1 MSLGRQAKV
10 LSKAQITTT
19 LLYLKARPY
28 ALRNTVIF
36 LLSVKA
42 GLRAKEIAQL
52 KWECLLSADGNINDV
67 IALDNRYTKG
77 TSGRIIPLN
86 RDLRAALDAWLDKF
100 KRCYRIDDAQP
111 LERWNVITTSR
122 SYQTSAQVIV
132 NTMRDWY
139 ADLGFVGASS
149 HSGRRTFI
157 TNAAKQV
164 FKAGGS
170 LRDVQ
175 ELAGHKSIA
184 MTQRYIEGDSEA
196 KRRLV
201 DLI

>member
-19 LLYLKARPY
+19 LLYLDGKINAR
-28 ALRNTVIF
+28 RNKVIF
-36 LLSVKA
+36 LLSVKG
-42 GLRAKEIAQL
+42 GLRAKEIAHL
-52 KWECLLSADGNINDV
+52 KWGCLLSADGTIGDV

-77 TSGRIIPLN
+77 SSGRIIPIN
-86 RDLRAALDAWLDKF
+86 RDLRLALEEWLDEFQKF
-100 KRCYRIDDAQP
+100 YRIDDTQP
-111 LERWNVITTSR
+111 LEVWSVITTSR
-122 SYQTSAQVIV
+122 SYHTTAQVIV

-139 ADLGFVGASS
+139 ANLGFVGASS

-184 MTQRYIEGDSEA
+184 MTQRYIEGDSDA

-201 DLI
+201 NLI

>member
-19 LLYLKARPY
+19 LLYLDAKPY

-36 LLSVKA
+36 LLFVTA

-52 KWECLLSADGNINDV
+52 KWACLLCADGKISDV
-67 IALDNRYTKG
+67 VALDNRYTKG
-77 TSGRIIPLN
+77 TSGRIIPIN
-86 RDLRAALDAWLDKF
+86 RDLRVALEGWLDEL
-100 KRCYRIDDAQP
+100 KRCYRIDDTQP
-111 LERWNVITTSR
+111 LETWNVITMSR

-139 ADLGFVGASS
+139 ADLRFVGASS
-149 HSGRRTFI
+149 HSRRRTFI

>member
-1 MSLGRQAKV
+1 MRV
-10 LSKAQITTT
+10 
-19 LLYLKARPY
+19 
-28 ALRNTVIF
+28 
-36 LLSVKA
+36 
-42 GLRAKEIAQL
+42 
-52 KWECLLSADGNINDV
+52 
-67 IALDNRYTKG
+67 ALD
-77 TSGRIIPLN
+77 
-86 RDLRAALDAWLDKF
+86 DWLDEF
-100 KRCYRIDDAQP
+100 KRCYRIDDTQP
-111 LERWNVITTSR
+111 LESWNVITTSR
-122 SYQTSAQVIV
+122 SYRTTAQVIV

>member
-36 LLSVKA
+36 LFSVKA

-52 KWECLLSADGNINDV
+52 KWGCLLSADGNISDV
-67 IALDNRYTKG
+67 VALDNRYTKG
-77 TSGRIIPLN
+77 TSGRIIPIN
-86 RDLRAALDAWLDKF
+86 RDLRVALDAWLDEF

-111 LERWNVITTSR
+111 LESWNVITTSR

-139 ADLGFVGASS
+139 ALKANSACSKAS
-149 HSGRRTFI
+149 
-157 TNAAKQV
+157 
-164 FKAGGS
+164 
-170 LRDVQ
+170 
-175 ELAGHKSIA
+175 
-184 MTQRYIEGDSEA
+184 
-196 KRRLV
+196 
-201 DLI
+201 

>member
-19 LLYLKARPY
+19 LLYLDGKINAQ
-28 ALRNTVIF
+28 RNKVIF
-36 LLSVKA
+36 LLSVKG

-52 KWECLLSADGNINDV
+52 KWACLLSADGNIGDV

-77 TSGRIIPLN
+77 SSGRIIPIN
-86 RDLRAALDAWLDKF
+86 RDLRLTLEEWLDEFQKG
-100 KRCYRIDDAQP
+100 YRIDDTQP
-111 LERWNVITTSR
+111 LESWNVITTSR
-122 SYQTSAQVIV
+122 SYQTTAQVIV

-139 ADLGFVGASS
+139 AELGFVGASS

-184 MTQRYIEGDSEA
+184 MTQRYIEGDSDA

-201 DLI
+201 NLI